1 MLVDQVLGLPWRMR
15 RMHRVAGRAG
25 LCAGKVMRTGVRVLA
40 AYIKTLLLVQ
50 LVEQAGVACQPL
62 RGAQQQEAAGA
73 QGVVERLHQAFLQV
87 VVQIDQQI
95 AARDQVHPREGRI
108 LDHAVRREDAH
119 FADLLDHAPVLAV
132 LAEPALQPFRRDAG
146 QWCPIA
152 SGAGTA
158 DRLVVDVGGEDLHLG
173 AGSRAHRLAQRD
185 GDGVGLLAGGAAGHP
200 DAQHVGAGAVGQHRR
215 DRQRPQRLECDRVAE
230 EFGHPDQELA
240 EQQFVLVRML
250 AQIVDVVGDGFGLRH
265 QHAALDAPHQGL
277 FLVLAE
283 VVADFLVQQ
292 FADGFQVCGY
302 ITAYAVVALALMR
315 GVHLF
320 LVGQQACR
328 HLRHRQHGIDQA
340 GGDRAGRHAGHR
352 LVAVAGL
359 RQRQPAVILDRAQS
373 LRAIAAGAGQHHAY
387 GAVTLVFGQRG
398 EEGIDR
404 PAMLARRRRLAYL
417 QHAVGD
423 GQRGIR
429 RNHIDMPRLDAHAV
443 RCLQHRHAGAAADQ
457 LRQQA
462 VVVRRQVLH
471 QHEGQFAVR
480 RHVREKRLECFQA
493 SGRGTDAD
501 DHGAGG

>member
-1 MLVDQVLGLPWRMR
+1 MR
-15 RMHRVAGRAG
+15 RMHRVAGRAR
-25 LCAGKVMRTGVRVLA
+25 LCAREVVRAGVRVLA
-40 AYIKTLLLVQ
+40 THIKALLLVQ
-50 LVEQAGVACQPL
+50 LVEQAGIACQPL
-62 RGAQQQEAAGA
+62 RGAQQQESTGA
-73 QGVVERLHQAFLQV
+73 QGIVERLYQPLLQV
-87 VVQIDQQI
+87 VVHVDQQI
-95 AARDQVHPREGRI
+95 AAGNQVHPRERRV

-119 FADLLDHAPVLAV
+119 LADLLDHAPVVAI
-132 LAEPALQPFRRDAG
+132 LAEPALQPFRRNAV
-146 QWCPIA
+146 QWRPIA

-230 EFGHPDQELA
+230 ELGHPDQELA

-265 QHAALDAPHQGL
+265 QHAALDAPQQGL

-292 FADGFQVCGY
+292 FADGLQVCGHV
-302 ITAYAVVALALMR
+302 TAHAVVALALMR

-320 LVGQQACR
+320 LIGQQACR

-359 RQRQPAVILDRAQS
+359 RQRQPAVILDRAQP
-373 LRAIAAGAGQHHAY
+373 LRTIAAGAGQHHAH

>member
-1 MLVDQVLGLPWRMR
+1 
-15 RMHRVAGRAG
+15 
-25 LCAGKVMRTGVRVLA
+25 
-40 AYIKTLLLVQ
+40 
-50 LVEQAGVACQPL
+50 
-62 RGAQQQEAAGA
+62 
-73 QGVVERLHQAFLQV
+73 
-87 VVQIDQQI
+87 
-95 AARDQVHPREGRI
+95 
-108 LDHAVRREDAH
+108 
-119 FADLLDHAPVLAV
+119 
-132 LAEPALQPFRRDAG
+132 
-146 QWCPIA
+146 
-152 SGAGTA
+152 
-158 DRLVVDVGGEDLHLG
+158 
-173 AGSRAHRLAQRD
+173 
-185 GDGVGLLAGGAAGHP
+185 
-200 DAQHVGAGAVGQHRR
+200 
-215 DRQRPQRLECDRVAE
+215 
-230 EFGHPDQELA
+230 
-240 EQQFVLVRML
+240 ML

-404 PAMLARRRRLAYL
+404 PTMLARRRRLAYL
-417 QHAVGD
+417 QHAIGD

-429 RNHIDMPRLDAHAV
+429 RNHIDMPRLDSHAV
-443 RCLQHRHAGAAADQ
+443 RCLQHRHGGAAADQ

-462 VVVRRQVLH
+462 VVVWRQVLH
-471 QHEGQFAVR
+471 QHESQLAVR

-501 DHGAGG
+501 DHGAGGWRLADFRR